1 MKKIFAAMPILL
13 LPLITYAES
22 WKVMG
27 TQKNLRTGEEMVNL
41 SQLSRDIA
49 FDDCKTWADTGG
61 DLGLKDGRVSMNG
74 NSMYVLV
81 YESADVTVFCQQV
94 TKKLLQKAI
103 KLPQNR
109 VAEYCLEIGE

>member
-1 MKKIFAAMPILL
+1 MNKLFTAIPVLL
-13 LPLITYAES
+13 LPLVAQAEP

-27 TQKNLRTGEEMVNL
+27 KQKNLRTGEEMVNL
-41 SQLSRDIA
+41 SQLSRDTA
-49 FDDCKTWADTGG
+49 FDDCKAWADRGG
-61 DLGLKDGRVSMNG
+61 DLGLRDGRVSMNG

-94 TKKLLQKAI
+94 TKKLLQRAI

-109 VAEYCLEIGE
+109 VAEYGLEIGE

>member
-1 MKKIFAAMPILL
+1 MKKFLLAIPLLL
-13 LPLITYAES
+13 LPLMAHAES

-27 TQKNLRTGEEMVNL
+27 KQKNLRTGEEMVNL

-49 FDDCKTWADTGG
+49 FEDCKTWADGGG
-61 DLGLKDGRVSMNG
+61 DMGLKEGRVSMNG

-94 TKKLLQKAI
+94 TKKLLQRAI

-109 VAEYCLEIGE
+109 VAEYGLVIGE